1 MLIKYKKSWVIGHFI
16 FGSIWLVLG
25 ILFALDTINWIPSF
39 YAIMAIYY
47 IAMGFY
53 LWYYNYLTLN
63 KDVIQ
68 INGFLGKK
76 MKWED
81 IKNIS
86 HFAGEIK
93 VETESKK
100 MVISKQFVDSAT
112 FETIKNYLKTT
123 YKGELSI

>member
-1 MLIKYKKSWVIGHFI
+1 MV
-16 FGSIWLVLG
+16 FGI
-25 ILFALDTINWIPSF
+25 IFALDTINWIPSF

-63 KDVIQ
+63 KDAIQ

-93 VETESKK
+93 VKTESKK

-112 FETIKNYLKTT
+112 FKTIKNYLKTT